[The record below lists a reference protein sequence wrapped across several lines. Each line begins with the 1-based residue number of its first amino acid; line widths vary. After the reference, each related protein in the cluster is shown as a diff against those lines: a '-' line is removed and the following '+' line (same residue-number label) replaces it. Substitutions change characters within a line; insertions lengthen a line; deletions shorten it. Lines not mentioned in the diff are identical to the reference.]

1 MSTSDILL
9 AYAIILIFG
18 LVFFYS
24 FIIAAKSHIAKHW
37 DEYKCSPM
45 ITPFSSYICPVGSP
59 CQYTDPSGNVMARP
73 SGIVFSKCIQD
84 SQAGQMETLLAPI
97 FSVLG
102 SLGSVTKYMNGNM
115 SLLGSFF
122 NSFQQMFGGI
132 VNSLSA
138 TITNVMAGLDVSG
151 KHFGSG
157 LQQSGTAL
165 GLFGN
170 MGEAAG
176 GGVRSAW
183 NAYPGQFIDAAGSVG
198 K

>member
-84 SQAGQMETLLAPI
+84 SQGRSGRNFACTNI
-97 FSVLG
+97 LG
-102 SLGSVTKYMNGNM
+102 SRFIRKCYKVYERQYVLVRQ
-115 SLLGSFF
+115 LL
-122 NSFQQMFGGI
+122 
-132 VNSLSA
+132 
-138 TITNVMAGLDVSG
+138 
-151 KHFGSG
+151 
-157 LQQSGTAL
+157 
-165 GLFGN
+165 
-170 MGEAAG
+170 
-176 GGVRSAW
+176 
-183 NAYPGQFIDAAGSVG
+183 QFIPANVWRNSKFIICHHNKCHGRFRRIWKAFWFWITTVWNSSWFVWKYGRSCRWWCTFCMERIPRPIY
-198 K
+198 